1 MLDPQMPRLTG
12 VEAAVAI
19 RAAAPALPIIVSSGY
34 LGDHERATLCRLP
47 VTSLLHKPYTLPD
60 LRAAL
65 LPHLK
70 LASLDVDV
78 ACVR

>member
-1 MLDPQMPRLTG
+1 
-12 VEAAVAI
+12 
-19 RAAAPALPIIVSSGY
+19 
-34 LGDHERATLCRLP
+34 